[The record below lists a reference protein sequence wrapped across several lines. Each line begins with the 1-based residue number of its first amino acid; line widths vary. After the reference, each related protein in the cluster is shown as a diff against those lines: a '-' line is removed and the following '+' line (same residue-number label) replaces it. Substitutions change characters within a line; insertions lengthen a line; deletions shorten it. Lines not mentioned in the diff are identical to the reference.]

1 MDRQSDR
8 QCKPWSDLGLIKNLI
23 WIWLLEYSNQS
34 IFFRTC
40 PTPSHPQGK
49 PCPSLIYLKYII
61 HISLNLT
68 IDWQPNLEH
77 RIWNHWYSILCVTAS
92 IMLSRC
98 LTKMF
103 TWVRETRRVNSLS
116 TCLLPGRAH
125 CRVIITARSHGPKC
139 SPSHKSDQVPTI
151 QSPVGSRI
159 SSSR

>member
-1 MDRQSDR
+1 MQTMIGPGSDKSSYLNLTLVIF
-8 QCKPWSDLGLIKNLI
+8 KPVN
-23 WIWLLEYSNQS
+23 
-34 IFFRTC
+34 FFLTC

-68 IDWQPNLEH
+68 IDWQPNLELH
-77 RIWNHWYSILCVTAS
+77 RIWNQWYSTLCVTAS

-116 TCLLPGRAH
+116 TCLPSGRAH

-151 QSPVGSRI
+151 QSPVGPRI